1 MLGPSAGRD
10 HSSTSRGIPYYGHL
24 SKLLH
29 DFSGEFPG
37 GSVYVGTLE
46 NGGVGLAPYHDFE
59 EEVPAELKA
68 EVEAIQEAIAA
79 GELST
84 GWPPE

>member
-1 MLGPSAGRD
+1 
-10 HSSTSRGIPYYGHL
+10 
-24 SKLLH
+24 
-29 DFSGEFPG
+29 
-37 GSVYVGTLE
+37 VYVGTLE

-84 GWPPE
+84 GWPLE

>member
-1 MLGPSAGRD
+1 LPNEKDILISSCMKRLDNAVFSVTEAALG
-10 HSSTSRGIPYYGHL
+10 
-24 SKLLH
+24 
-29 DFSGEFPG
+29 GEFPG